1 MRPTLRSRFPLAQST
16 VAVFVLFLL
25 AAAGCTTGKNGQN
38 TPRPG
43 QGIVEYQQLVEE
55 SQHAVGRALNAL
67 DRVSQ
72 AAPCCSHRDIEA
84 LSDEVQHLQV
94 DSLRIRARAQVI
106 QERGDA
112 WFQNW
117 HQHVTQISD
126 PRIRALANEHRPEL
140 EQHFVTIK
148 ENAIQTR
155 AAFGPFLNGLRE
167 IRTALEKDPAAIQ
180 FEPMQEQ
187 VRATRARGQE
197 VQERLAATGR
207 ELQSMRALVTPG
219 KTTVSR

>member
-1 MRPTLRSRFPLAQST
+1 MTRNKKLA
-16 VAVFVLFLL
+16 VAQATTAAVLFFVL
-25 AAAGCTTGKNGQN
+25 AAGGCATAKNGQDA
-38 TPRPG
+38 PRPG
-43 QGIVEYQQLVEE
+43 QGIVEYQELVTEA
-55 SQHAVGRALNAL
+55 QHTVGRALNAL
-67 DRVSQ
+67 DRTSQ

-94 DSLRIRARAQVI
+94 DSLRIRARVQVI

-140 EQHFVTIK
+140 EQHFVAIK
-148 ENAIQTR
+148 ENSIQTR
-155 AAFGPFLNGLRE
+155 AAFGPFFNGLRE

-180 FEPMQEQ
+180 FGPMQDH
-187 VRATRARGQE
+187 VRTTRARGQE
-197 VQERLAATGR
+197 VQERLAATSR
-207 ELQSMRALVTPG
+207 ELRSMQALITPG
-219 KTTVSR
+219 KTTISR